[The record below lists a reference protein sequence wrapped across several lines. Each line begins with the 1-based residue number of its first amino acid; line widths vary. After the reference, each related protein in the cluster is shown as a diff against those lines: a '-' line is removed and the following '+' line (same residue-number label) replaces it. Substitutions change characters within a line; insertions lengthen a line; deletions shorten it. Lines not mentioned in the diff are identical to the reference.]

1 MMMVTAA
8 GITSQVFAPE
18 AATGTLPRSTRRM
31 GLLDCLVVTGDSS
44 RRRRFEAA
52 AELAGWLECASPE
65 TSGELRQAI
74 DRDFQLVIVDVASP
88 LGDRVSDT
96 LEIAEEM
103 AARQGTLL
111 VVCGSEDSLDEELW
125 ARQLGAWLYLPGVC
139 SSDSL
144 TTLFV
149 EARRLRD
156 SAPAVAA
163 VSSRRRESGSCST
176 VLFSPA

>member
-1 MMMVTAA
+1 MMMVAAA
-8 GITSQVFAPE
+8 GITSEVFAPE
-18 AATGTLPRSTRRM
+18 FTTRMLPRSTRRT

-88 LGDRVSDT
+88 LGDRVADM
-96 LEIAEEM
+96 LEVAEEM
-103 AARQGTLL
+103 AARPGTLL
-111 VVCGSEDSLDEELW
+111 VICGSEDNVDEELW

-139 SSDSL
+139 DGDSL
-144 TTLFV
+144 TSLCV

-156 SAPAVAA
+156 SAPALAA
-163 VSSRRRESGSCST
+163 
-176 VLFSPA
+176 AW